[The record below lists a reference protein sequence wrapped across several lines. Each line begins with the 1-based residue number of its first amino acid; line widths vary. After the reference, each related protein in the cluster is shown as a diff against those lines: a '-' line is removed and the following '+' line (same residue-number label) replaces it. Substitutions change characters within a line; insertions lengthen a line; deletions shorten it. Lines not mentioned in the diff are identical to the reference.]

1 MGCNKI
7 MVDGIEKTI
16 TTRKDKY
23 QIIKLDGKIIYL
35 HRYLAQLHIP
45 NPNNYPMINHIDG
58 NKSNNSID
66 NLEWTTALG
75 NRQHAIENKLWG
87 KNILDKRK
95 LTDEEA
101 DEIRNK
107 YIPKVYTMKK
117 ISKEYNVDYKTIWDI
132 INNKTYNKKKED
144 YYGRL

>member
-7 MVDGIEKTI
+7 IIDGVEKTI

-23 QIIKLDGKIIYL
+23 QLIKVDGKLIYL
-35 HRYLAQLHIP
+35 HRYLGELYIP

-66 NLEWTTALG
+66 NLEWTNALG
-75 NRQHAIENKLWG
+75 NRRHAIENKLWG

-95 LTDEEA
+95 LTDGQA
-101 DEIRNK
+101 KEIREK
-107 YIPKVYTMKK
+107 YQPRKYTYQKLAD
-117 ISKEYNVDYKTIWDI
+117 EYNVDFKTIWDI
-132 INNKTYNKKKED
+132 VNNKSYIKKEED
-144 YYGRL
+144 YARM

>member
-1 MGCNKI
+1 